1 MIKHP
6 QWLKAAVRD
15 TDDLKSALQST
26 LFVALPAGSTRSGC
40 DFSCADIKVAKV
52 KYDRTVVKR
61 M

>member
-1 MIKHP
+1 MAKHP

-26 LFVALPAGSTRSGC
+26 PFVSLPAGSTRLGC
-40 DFSCADIKVAKV
+40 DLRCADIKVAKV
-52 KYDRTVVKR
+52 KYDRTVVRR